1 MKLIWDE
8 EAWDDYVSWQS
19 EDKKTLK
26 RINKLIKDIQRTPY
40 FGIGKPEPLKHDFA
54 GYWSRRID
62 DYNRLVYK
70 VDNDELRV
78 AQCKTHYEKG
88 LFVKILLSGI
98 YPR

>member
-8 EAWDDYVSWQS
+8 EAWDDYVDWQS

-26 RINKLIKDIQRTPY
+26 KINRLIKDIKGNPY
-40 FGIGKPEPLKHDFA
+40 TGLGKPEPLKYELS

-70 VDNDELRV
+70 VENNELRI
-78 AQCKTHYEKG
+78 AQCKTHYDK
-88 LFVKILLSGI
+88 
-98 YPR
+98 